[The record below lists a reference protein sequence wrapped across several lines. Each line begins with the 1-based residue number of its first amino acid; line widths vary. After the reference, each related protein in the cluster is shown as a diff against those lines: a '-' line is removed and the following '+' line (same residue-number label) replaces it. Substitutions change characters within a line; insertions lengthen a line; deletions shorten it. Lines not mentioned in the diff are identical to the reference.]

1 MSKMRRFALLLKEVN
16 RATVTMIRIGTEYSI
31 TSSLVNDIIIQL
43 SVAKHNMTNTESFA
57 RIFRYRSNSKGNRA
71 YAYAK
76 GRCPDAKREMK
87 Y

>member
-1 MSKMRRFALLLKEVN
+1 
-16 RATVTMIRIGTEYSI
+16 
-31 TSSLVNDIIIQL
+31 LVNDIIIQL
-43 SVAKHNMTNTESFA
+43 SVAKHNMINTESLA
-57 RIFRYRSNSKGNRA
+57 RIRRYRSNSKGNRE